1 MKIQNL
7 ETVSC
12 TTLLLPIG
20 SLNKQRRRRRQRERQ
35 NKAIGLDWQNNNF
48 ARAPR
53 FFVHF
58 FAVTARLR
66 RGTPGFHVFWRTW
79 TQDDDFVFVFLN
91 FDTVLWNSNPEKF
104 ANIWRITRAGISVN
118 SLFKWRFRSRRR
130 RCCLSTRTVTRT
142 SKKKKTIGFISK
154 TTTLHV
160 HPAFLYISLPVFA
173 RLRRKHA

>member
-12 TTLLLPIG
+12 TTPLLPIG

-104 ANIWRITRAGISVN
+104 ANIWRITRAGISAN

-142 SKKKKTIGFISK
+142 SKKKKNNRF
-154 TTTLHV
+154 
-160 HPAFLYISLPVFA
+160 Y
-173 RLRRKHA
+173 